1 MKAIIFDLDGTL
13 LDSLEEIALSMN
25 TILKEFNYPVYEIN
39 EYKRFVGDGPL
50 SLVKRVLPANTKEE
64 IIQTITQA
72 LRDKYDKQV
81 NHSSRP
87 YEGIYNLLESLKTNP
102 IKLAILSNKP
112 HDLTCRYIK
121 SLFSQYEFLEVH
133 GQKMDVPKKPHPQ
146 GALHIA
152 KKLNIDPEEIYFI
165 GDTPTDMNTAKHA
178 KMKSIGVA
186 WGFRPKEELLEAGAN
201 YIVEDCE
208 DFWRFIQERV

>member
-87 YEGIYNLLESLKTNP
+87 YEGIYNLLESLKTTP

-121 SLFSQYEFLEVH
+121 SLFSQ
-133 GQKMDVPKKPHPQ
+133 
-146 GALHIA
+146 
-152 KKLNIDPEEIYFI
+152 
-165 GDTPTDMNTAKHA
+165 
-178 KMKSIGVA
+178 
-186 WGFRPKEELLEAGAN
+186 
-201 YIVEDCE
+201 
-208 DFWRFIQERV
+208 